1 MLVNTSF
8 TTFNPISVMM
18 PGFSMTSAKP
28 YFTSSEWLIL
38 PAYGD
43 VQSHSDRFGGENVI
57 FLTESKRLIMS
68 ATKHELFLVT

>member
-1 MLVNTSF
+1 MSRYFMLVNTSF
-8 TTFNPISVMM
+8 TTFNPISVMI

-43 VQSHSDRFGGENVI
+43 VQSHSD
-57 FLTESKRLIMS
+57 
-68 ATKHELFLVT
+68 